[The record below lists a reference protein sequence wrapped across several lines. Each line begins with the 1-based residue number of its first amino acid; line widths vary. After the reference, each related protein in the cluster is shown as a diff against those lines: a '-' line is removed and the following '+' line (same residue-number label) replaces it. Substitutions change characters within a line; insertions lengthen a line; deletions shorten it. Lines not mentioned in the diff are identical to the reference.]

1 MVAPRE
7 LEACERLVLPV
18 IVTGGMACVDQY
30 QYPSVHHSKLFL
42 NSSAMYKRSPPVVLR
57 LDCDGKIVDPTVV
70 RTRDNTICNRML

>member
-30 QYPSVHHSKLFL
+30 QYPSVHHQTLLEFACSVSKIVPINL
-42 NSSAMYKRSPPVVLR
+42 K